1 MITFSK
7 VGVTLIKNKVK
18 VFRVGNNWTQVDLAS
33 QLNISRQAVI
43 SIEKYKYLPS
53 LELAFKIAKVF
64 NSQIE
69 EVFYEE
75 EE

>member
-69 EVFYEE
+69 EVYYEE

>member
-53 LELAFKIAKVF
+53 LELVFKIAKVF

>member
-1 MITFSK
+1 M
-7 VGVTLIKNKVK
+7 KNKVK
-18 VFRVGNNWTQVDLAS
+18 VFRVGNNWTQADLAS